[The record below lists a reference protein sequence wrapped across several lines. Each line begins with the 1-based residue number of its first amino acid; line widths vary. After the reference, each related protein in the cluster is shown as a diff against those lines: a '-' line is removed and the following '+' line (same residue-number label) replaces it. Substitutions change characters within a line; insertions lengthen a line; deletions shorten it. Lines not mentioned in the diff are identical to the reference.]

1 MLNWGTFPI
10 REIKEE
16 ELLKLL
22 DKVGLK
28 NKIDSLSDG
37 VEHVLGKL
45 EKDGQD
51 LSGGE
56 WQKLAIL
63 RAMCSRTCL
72 IAGRAGFCAGSG
84 KAKGIYIICF

>member
-1 MLNWGTFPI
+1 MTVRENVELGNI
-10 REIKEE
+10 SHKEIKEE

-63 RAMCSRTCL
+63 RAMCSPAPVL
-72 IAGRAGFCAGSG
+72 LLDEPASL
-84 KAKGIYIICF
+84 